1 MVALEPG
8 SGMSHS
14 SPENIEFGLHEVDE
28 TCRTALLN
36 FPAVRSLRC
45 SLRSRRLEVVGEREN
60 GRARGGGVN
69 PSDYDSHTI

>member
-14 SPENIEFGLHEVDE
+14 SPENIEFGPHEVDE
-28 TCRTALLN
+28 TCRIALLI
-36 FPAVRSLRC
+36 FQQYVPS
-45 SLRSRRLEVVGEREN
+45 S
-60 GRARGGGVN
+60 VN